1 MDITN
6 ISAADLQGPKR
17 SSESGKKDAKNV
29 SGKDSPKGVSDSLSI
44 SSASIEMEKRLKA
57 LSERLRQL
65 DPVRREKVEE
75 VKGRLEKG
83 DLENDDAI
91 KEAVENYIEIGV
103 RVYLFDDASQFQLQ
117 ERGQHSLEITTLLC
131 PYLSSCRDLLEKG
144 FSLRDLTC
152 ARIGC
157 FRSAVE
163 ILTGIR
169 CDYEVTSV
177 RLEEG
182 CTGIIEAV

>member
-1 MDITN
+1 MN
-6 ISAADLQGPKR
+6 AEGP
-17 SSESGKKDAKNV
+17 
-29 SGKDSPKGVSDSLSI
+29 
-44 SSASIEMEKRLKA
+44 
-57 LSERLRQL
+57 
-65 DPVRREKVEE
+65 REVTREE
-75 VKGRLEKG
+75 GGRLVARVWL
-83 DLENDDAI
+83 DALEETARDFHGSHPNAFVTRAYGHATESFLRILDNEFGIRVKKAATI
-91 KEAVENYIEIGV
+91 KDAVENYIEIGV

-117 ERGQHSLEITTLLC
+117 ERGPHSLEITTLLC

-163 ILTGIR
+163 ILTGIK